1 MNLEDYNNIRE
12 LIDDIIGINTKQG
25 EILKTAIKNYFE
37 NKPKKVK
44 FTTRIVKQ
52 TPFMSDKVRKIVED
66 SEKAMER
73 FSIKLSK
80 ANRRK

>member
-25 EILKTAIKNYFE
+25 DILKTAIKNYFE
-37 NKPKKVK
+37 DKPQKAKL
-44 FTTRIVKQ
+44 TTRIVKQ
-52 TPFMSDKVRKIVED
+52 TPFMSNRVKEIIND
-66 SEKAMER
+66 SEEAMKR
-73 FSIKLSK
+73 FTIKLSK